1 MSVELEPDLVRLLCS
16 GSWVRDTQFAR
27 TAYRDAR
34 VSWYRYRSMGV
45 RLLRRAPG

>member
-1 MSVELEPDLVRLLCS
+1 MSVELEPDLVRLLCG
-16 GSWVRDTQFAR
+16 GSWHHTQFAC
-27 TAYRDAR
+27 TAYRDTR